1 MEFKNLVCNGEAEH
15 MKSKD
20 IKNKIVSDKK
30 INESDEEK
38 KLTGLNDEQVN
49 IRIKEGKVNYVP
61 KAPARTFGQ
70 ILRANLFTSFNAI
83 NVVLAVIIILAGSPK
98 NAIFVGVI
106 LVNTLIGVAQELRAK
121 DILEKLSVISMAQ
134 AKVLRNGEINEIP
147 IDNIVLDDVLYLE
160 TGMQVLAD
168 AEVIEN
174 NGLEVDESMLTGES
188 DAIGKREGDA
198 LLSGSFIVAGECYA
212 RVNKVGKE
220 TYSSSLAEEAK
231 QFKITNSE
239 LQSAINKIFKVLLWI
254 IIPLTIL
261 LTVTQLRV
269 PDATWQSA
277 AIGTVSGIIG
287 MIPEGLVL
295 LTSATFIVSIIKL
308 SKFDTLVQELCATE
322 VLARVDVLCLDK
334 TGTLTQG
341 DLKLSEIKVIGDTDK
356 LEVDRALAAL
366 VHNLPSKNPTQKA
379 ILDKYKEY
387 DQNLKCIDKIPF
399 SSKRKWGGL
408 TFEGDLGS
416 WILGAPEVIL
426 GKEYVFIKN
435 IVEEEAKKGKRVL
448 LLAKFHG
455 EELSD
460 SLLGKIERIA
470 LLLIEDIIR
479 EAAPDVLDYFNKQGV
494 EVKIISGDSPVTVSE
509 VARRAGVQSW
519 NKYVDARELPEDDDE
534 FKNLVKETTVF
545 GRVTPHQKKKIVTAL
560 QEMDHTVAMTGD
572 GVNDVLALKASD
584 CGIAMANGS
593 DATKAVAQLVLMKS
607 DFSALPKVLEEGRKQ
622 INNLERVSELFLSK
636 TIYSILLA
644 FVCSVMFLPY
654 PILPIQLSLVG
665 SCAIGIPAFFL
676 AMLPSTGGVKKGFLT
691 RVITVSIPNGI
702 ILAGFTVGTF
712 LISLALGVGMQQSRT
727 LALLMFAGI
736 SMVILFRVAKPLTN
750 FKAVLCL
757 SMFGIMILAFI
768 TPIGRY
774 IFSLTTIKLRY
785 WAIYL
790 AVIVLSGPLIT
801 RFVDF
806 FRIRVNKKYKVRTI

>member
-435 IVEEEAKKGKRVL
+435 MVEEEAKKGKRVL

-460 SLLGKIERIA
+460 SLLGKIESIA

-534 FKNLVKETTVF
+534 FKNLVKDTTVF

-712 LISLALGVGMQQSRT
+712 LISFALGVGMQQSRT

-785 WAIYL
+785 WAISL

>member
-435 IVEEEAKKGKRVL
+435 MVEEEAKKGKRVL

-460 SLLGKIERIA
+460 SLLGKIESIA

-534 FKNLVKETTVF
+534 FKNLVKDTTVF

-584 CGIAMANGS
+584 CGIAMTNGS

-785 WAIYL
+785 WAISL

>member
-435 IVEEEAKKGKRVL
+435 MVEEEAKKGKRVL

-460 SLLGKIERIA
+460 SLLGKIESIA

-534 FKNLVKETTVF
+534 FKNLVKDTTVF
-545 GRVTPHQKKKIVTAL
+545 GRVTPHQKKKLL
-560 QEMDHTVAMTGD
+560 QPF
-572 GVNDVLALKASD
+572 KKW
-584 CGIAMANGS
+584 I
-593 DATKAVAQLVLMKS
+593 
-607 DFSALPKVLEEGRKQ
+607 
-622 INNLERVSELFLSK
+622 
-636 TIYSILLA
+636 ILL
-644 FVCSVMFLPY
+644 
-654 PILPIQLSLVG
+654 Q
-665 SCAIGIPAFFL
+665 
-676 AMLPSTGGVKKGFLT
+676 
-691 RVITVSIPNGI
+691 
-702 ILAGFTVGTF
+702 
-712 LISLALGVGMQQSRT
+712 
-727 LALLMFAGI
+727 
-736 SMVILFRVAKPLTN
+736 
-750 FKAVLCL
+750 
-757 SMFGIMILAFI
+757 
-768 TPIGRY
+768 
-774 IFSLTTIKLRY
+774 
-785 WAIYL
+785 
-790 AVIVLSGPLIT
+790 
-801 RFVDF
+801 
-806 FRIRVNKKYKVRTI
+806 

>member
-460 SLLGKIERIA
+460 SLLGKIESIA

-534 FKNLVKETTVF
+534 FKNLVKDTTVF

>member
-435 IVEEEAKKGKRVL
+435 MVEEEAKKGKRVL

-460 SLLGKIERIA
+460 SLLGKIESIA

-534 FKNLVKETTVF
+534 FKNLVKDTTVF

-785 WAIYL
+785 WAISL
-790 AVIVLSGPLIT
+790 AVIVLSVLL
-801 RFVDF
+801 
-806 FRIRVNKKYKVRTI
+806 